1 MNRGVVMQIQKNR
14 AIVLT
19 ADGRFINTALPRNVQ
34 VGDEI
39 VIQQEERARRK
50 RPKAL
55 LWRTGVAAAIVLLI
69 LPVLLYVQSGEH
81 PVVAYFSMDIN
92 PSIEIGID
100 SREQVQELH
109 AFNEAGKQLIAGV
122 SYKNKSLALVTTAIM
137 QKIAGM
143 HYFDDKVQDIV
154 VTSVVIGG
162 DDPQL
167 DVLFSSK
174 LNKALTEMVADG
186 HMQAAV
192 EIMTLSAPVELR
204 DAAEAYGLSSGKMAV
219 YLMAKD
225 EGYDL
230 ELENFQQHS
239 ISMITEPLGGV
250 KTIMKHADKSTKE
263 SLRSLLEAETKQ
275 EAVLSSVPVVDSAS
289 AEPAASPTP
298 APILVSSVTD
308 AAASSKPAETATPKP
323 PKPTAEAAGNE
334 TPAKQEDNGKSG
346 QHGKDKE
353 KDKVD
358 INKDKDKD
366 KNKEKDKNKDK
377 NKHENNDKQ
386 ENNQGNKNK
395 NKDEN
400 NNENNNDGKNNSHKD
415 GKNKDTDKNKDKD
428 SCKKTS
434 GENKGNEKN
443 KTGHTDSEQRNSRI
457 KTTFW
462 GGQVY
467 FSYRTN
473 VENTNSWQQTA

>member
-19 ADGRFINTALPRNVQ
+19 ADGRFINSVLPRNGK

-39 VIQQEERARRK
+39 VIQHEERARRR

-69 LPVLLYVQSGEH
+69 LPVLLYVQSGKH

-109 AFNEAGKQLIAGV
+109 AFNEAGKQVIAGV
-122 SYKNKSLALVTTAIM
+122 SYKNKSLALVTSAIM

-143 HYFDDKVQDIV
+143 HYFDDKMQDIV
-154 VTSVVIGG
+154 VTSVVVGG
-162 DDPQL
+162 DDPQM
-167 DVLFSSK
+167 DVLFSTK
-174 LNKALTEMVADG
+174 LNKALTDMVADG
-186 HMQAAV
+186 YMQAAV

-239 ISMITEPLGGV
+239 ISRITEPLGGV
-250 KTIMKHADKSTKE
+250 KTIMKHADKTTKE
-263 SLRSLLEAETKQ
+263 SLRSLLEAESKQ
-275 EAVLSSVPVVDSAS
+275 EAVQSSAPVVDNAPVK
-289 AEPAASPTP
+289 PAASPTP
-298 APILVSSVTD
+298 APVLISSATD
-308 AAASSKPAETATPKP
+308 GAASPKP
-323 PKPTAEAAGNE
+323 DETVSTKPESTTGATVQE

-346 QHGKDKE
+346 HHDKDKDKN
-353 KDKVD
+353 KDKD
-358 INKDKDKD
+358 KDKDKD
-366 KNKEKDKNKDK
+366 KNKHKNGQ
-377 NKHENNDKQ
+377 ENNDKQ

-395 NKDEN
+395 NKDKNSGNNKKDGRN
-400 NNENNNDGKNNSHKD
+400 NNHKD
-415 GKNKDTDKNKDKD
+415 GENKDSGKNKDKSNGGKAGDKNKW
-428 SCKKTS
+428 KTIW
-434 GENKGNEKN
+434 E
-443 KTGHTDSEQRNSRI
+443 
-457 KTTFW
+457 
-462 GGQVY
+462 GQLH
-467 FSYRTN
+467 FNYRTN
-473 VENTNSWQQTA
+473 VENTYGWQRSA

>member
-19 ADGRFINTALPRNVQ
+19 ADGRFINSVLPRNVK

-39 VIQQEERARRK
+39 VIQQEERARRRK
-50 RPKAL
+50 PKAL

-69 LPVLLYVQSGEH
+69 LPVLLYVQSGKH

-109 AFNEAGKQLIAGV
+109 AFNEAGKQVIAGV
-122 SYKNKSLALVTTAIM
+122 SYKNKSLALVTSAVM

-154 VTSVVIGG
+154 VTSVVVGG
-162 DDPQL
+162 DDPQM
-167 DVLFSSK
+167 DVLFSTK
-174 LNKALTEMVADG
+174 LNKALTDMVADG
-186 HMQAAV
+186 YMQAAV

-250 KTIMKHADKSTKE
+250 KTIMKHADKTTKE
-263 SLRSLLEAETKQ
+263 SLRSLLEAESKQ
-275 EAVLSSVPVVDSAS
+275 EAVQASAPVVDNA
-289 AEPAASPTP
+289 PAKPLASPTP
-298 APILVSSVTD
+298 APVLISSLTD
-308 AAASSKPAETATPKP
+308 GASSPKP
-323 PKPTAEAAGNE
+323 YETVSTKPTSTTGATVQE

-346 QHGKDKE
+346 HHDKDK
-353 KDKVD
+353 DKGK
-358 INKDKDKD
+358 NKDKNKNKNKNKNKD
-366 KNKEKDKNKDK
+366 KNKEKDKNKHE
-377 NKHENNDKQ
+377 NGHENNDKQ

-395 NKDEN
+395 NKDKNSDN
-400 NNENNNDGKNNSHKD
+400 NKKDGRNNSHKD
-415 GKNKDTDKNKDKD
+415 GKNKDSGKNKEKSNGGKAGDKNKW
-428 SCKKTS
+428 KTIW
-434 GENKGNEKN
+434 
-443 KTGHTDSEQRNSRI
+443 D
-457 KTTFW
+457 
-462 GGQVY
+462 GQLH
-467 FSYRTN
+467 FNYRTN
-473 VENTNSWQQTA
+473 VENTYGWQRSA